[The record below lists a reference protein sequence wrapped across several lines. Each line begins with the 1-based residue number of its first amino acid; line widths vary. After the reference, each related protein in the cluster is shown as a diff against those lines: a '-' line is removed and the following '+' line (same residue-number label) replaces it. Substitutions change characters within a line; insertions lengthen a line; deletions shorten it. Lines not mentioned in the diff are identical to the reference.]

1 MVRKKS
7 NLSISETNEGEKRK
21 WPANWLRISGIFLDF
36 GIRITTFDVGQPP
49 EERERTQARV
59 EKLEMGL
66 TCRQL
71 SGTLLIFGIIP
82 CEHEIKS
89 SPRSVWPSNLHPT
102 KEDGRRKLFDQQA
115 LRISDNGFF
124 MVSFSY
130 AKIAGCE

>member
-21 WPANWLRISGIFLDF
+21 SPANWLCISDFFFLGF
-36 GIRITTFDVGQPP
+36 GIRITSFDVGQPERKRVSWIG
-49 EERERTQARV
+49 EERWGTAG

-71 SGTLLIFGIIP
+71 SGTLLIFGIIT

-89 SPRSVWPSNLHPT
+89 SPRSVWPTNLHPS
-102 KEDGRRKLFDQQA
+102 E
-115 LRISDNGFF
+115 
-124 MVSFSY
+124 
-130 AKIAGCE
+130 E